1 MFKRAFVLFA
11 EHETERLPHL
21 EAMRKVLPSL
31 EVVEPVFPSRVH
43 VPFLDRMII
52 KSKERTGKALLA
64 SEIALIIG
72 HRRIWREI
80 AKEQN
85 NAHFLILES
94 DSKIVRPEVLDNSLA
109 ITYDVFFWGAW
120 NGFMSLKKSTVI
132 NGVGEPLIKSVYCT
146 YGYSMNSKGAK
157 YLLANSKKVNYPVD
171 LFKHYVNPNDIK
183 LGGIVPEV
191 ISSWQTTES
200 LIRKETLFSLLKLRI
215 IQVVFYCRNTIQSY
229 FC

>member
-11 EHETERLPHL
+11 EHETERKPHL
-21 EAMRKVLPSL
+21 EAMRKVLPNL
-31 EVVEPVFPSRVH
+31 EVVEPVFPSKVRI
-43 VPFLDRMII
+43 PFLEQLIS

-80 AKEQN
+80 ASEN
-85 NAHFLILES
+85 SNAHFLILES
-94 DSKIVRPEVLDNSLA
+94 DSKIVSSELLNDSVAVPF
-109 ITYDVFFWGAW
+109 DVFFWGAW
-120 NGFMSLKKSTVI
+120 NGFMSLKKSTVN

-157 YLLANSKKVNYPVD
+157 YLLANSKKVTYPVD
-171 LFKHYVNPNDIK
+171 LFKHYVNPKDIK

-200 LIRKETLFSLLKLRI
+200 LIRKETIFYLVKLRI
-215 IQVVFYCRNTIQSY
+215 IQLIFYCRNTIQSY

>member
-11 EHETERLPHL
+11 EHEMERLPHL

-31 EVVEPVFPSRVH
+31 EIIEPVFPSRVR

-80 AKEQN
+80 AKDQS

-94 DSKIVRPEVLDNSLA
+94 DSKIVRPEILDDNLA

-120 NGFMSLKKSTVI
+120 NGFMSLKKSTVK

-157 YLLANSKKVNYPVD
+157 YLLANSKKVSYPVD
-171 LFKHYVNPNDIK
+171 LFKHYVNPKDIK

-200 LIRKETLFSLLKLRI
+200 LIRRETLFSLVKLRI